1 MAKAC
6 KVFGDMVW
14 QICFLMPLAFC
25 IFLCW
30 GARPREARPTFLW
43 RFVSSNMTKMSE
55 HVLKFSW
62 LISHGG
68 GGFWSLL
75 KQHLPEVNKLIQI
88 LVNPDFANLR
98 VLPLALCVN
107 DTTVYKGFPLRNLR
121 WLFCKPPACG
131 LSTSKR
137 PSWNSTFF
145 IPEGWPRPNVFVN
158 DHSQTFLL
166 TEWVSSFCCS
176 FGPHGILN

>member
-1 MAKAC
+1 MPKAYE
-6 KVFGDMVW
+6 VFGDMVW
-14 QICFLMPLAFC
+14 QKIFLIPLAFC

-43 RFVSSNMTKMSE
+43 RFVSSDMTQMSE

-68 GGFWSLL
+68 GGFWSPL

-98 VLPLALCVN
+98 VIPVALCVN
-107 DTTVYKGFPLRNLR
+107 DTTVYKGFPLRKSLLTFLQASCIWFVYKQKTILQFHIFYSWR
-121 WLFCKPPACG
+121 LT
-131 LSTSKR
+131 TSKR
-137 PSWNSTFF
+137 
-145 IPEGWPRPNVFVN
+145 
-158 DHSQTFLL
+158 
-166 TEWVSSFCCS
+166 FC
-176 FGPHGILN
+176 